1 MILFEILNFVDGI
14 ALLFLTRYG
23 LVIVWISS
31 MYYKGFRSR
40 VMFEKTLWKK
50 VLCFNNDLICNKMLN
65 QKKFYP
71 NPNQVSKIYYTA
83 DTLYK
88 IFTKP
93 IFTNKMNSNEFFFN
107 YKFEDKK
114 IPHLQEI
121 ISIFDVDH
129 NQEEY
134 SINYEIQ
141 SDVINVKS
149 NIEIEINLDINIIN
163 KSNII
168 IEQIERNNLLSE
180 EYKDLSIK
188 EFKKFKN
195 LDDNVMQYKHTT
207 GYIKNNLTTSLKNN
221 SVKIHEITNNKN
233 LFFYTKSGI
242 VKINRNDKDF
252 IRSVS
257 DMIINYKDNNL
268 QNYYLSEEKHQNMCT
283 EVLKSIGGF
292 ENIKYH
298 NDIKTKEQMVKILI
312 CSWLYLK
319 KNEKW

>member
-1 MILFEILNFVDGI
+1 
-14 ALLFLTRYG
+14 
-23 LVIVWISS
+23 
-31 MYYKGFRSR
+31 
-40 VMFEKTLWKK
+40 
-50 VLCFNNDLICNKMLN
+50 MLN

-312 CSWLYLK
+312 CS
-319 KNEKW
+319 